1 MAIWGGVS
9 GGLTV
14 DEKTLGKRL
23 QLARKRAGLTQQE
36 LCQKAGLS
44 YSTLAKIERGAI
56 RTPSVFTVAHI
67 AAATGTPLEDLLD
80 VKPQG
85 LGSPS
90 LSNPKKRSKTGVR
103 FVYFDVNGVL
113 VRFFHRAFTN
123 ITHDTGARADLAENL
138 FWRNNDAV
146 CRGNMTLEELNKAFN
161 KELNTENFDWKSY
174 YLKSVEPMPEVKEF
188 VEWCAKYYEVGLLSN
203 TAPGFLDEMRGSG
216 LIPDVAY
223 NAVVDSS
230 KVGAIKPEPKIYEV
244 AQELAAAEPSEILLI
259 DNERPNLTAADRAGW
274 QVLSFDDFQPGESIA
289 HAKEIL
295 AF

>member
-1 MAIWGGVS
+1 M
-9 GGLTV
+9 
-14 DEKTLGKRL
+14 DEKTLGTRL

-80 VKPQG
+80 VKTPG
-85 LGSPS
+85 LGSPA
-90 LSNPKKRSKTGVR
+90 LADTKKRSKTGVR

-113 VRFFHRAFTN
+113 VRFFHRAFSDITN
-123 ITHDTGARADLAENL
+123 DTGARADLAENL

-146 CRGNMTLEELNKAFN
+146 CRGSMSLEDLNEKFNQELH
-161 KELNTENFDWKSY
+161 TENFDWKSY
-174 YLKSVEPMPEVKEF
+174 YMKSVEPMPEIKEF

-203 TAPGFLDEMRGSG
+203 TAPGFLDEMRSAG
-216 LIPDVAY
+216 LIPDVPYA
-223 NAVVDSS
+223 AVVDSS

-244 AQELAAAEPSEILLI
+244 ARELAAVEANEILLI
-259 DNERPNLTAADRAGW
+259 DNERPNLTSADKAGW
-274 QVLSFDDFQPGESIA
+274 QVISFDDFQPGESIA
-289 HAKEIL
+289 HAREIL

>member
-1 MAIWGGVS
+1 M
-9 GGLTV
+9 

-67 AAATGTPLEDLLD
+67 AAATNTPLEDLLD
-80 VKPQG
+80 VKTRG
-85 LGSPS
+85 IGSPA
-90 LSNPKKRSKTGVR
+90 PFDTKKRSKTGVR
-103 FVYFDVNGVL
+103 FIFFDVNGVL
-113 VRFFHRAFTN
+113 VRFFHRAFSE
-123 ITHDTGARADLAENL
+123 ITHATGARADLAENL
-138 FWRNNDAV
+138 FWRNNDSV
-146 CRGNMTLEELNKAFN
+146 CRGNMSLEELNEAFN
-161 KELNTENFDWKSY
+161 KELHTEGFDWKSY
-174 YLKSVEPMPEVKEF
+174 YMKSVEPMPEIKEF
-188 VEWCAKYYEVGLLSN
+188 MEWCAKYYEVGLLSN
-203 TAPGFLDEMRGSG
+203 TAPGFLDEMRSGG

-223 NAVVDSS
+223 DAVVDSS
-230 KVGAIKPEPKIYEV
+230 KIGAIKPEPKIYQAAV
-244 AQELAAAEPSEILLI
+244 ELAAVEPNEILLI
-259 DNERPNLTAADRAGW
+259 DNERPNLTAADKAGW

>member
-1 MAIWGGVS
+1 M
-9 GGLTV
+9 

-80 VKPQG
+80 VAPSS
-85 LGSPS
+85 LASPS
-90 LSNPKKRSKTGVR
+90 PANAKKRSKTGVR

-113 VRFFHRAFTN
+113 VRFFHRAFSD
-123 ITHDTGARADLAENL
+123 ITSDTGARADLAENL

-146 CRGNMTLEELNKAFN
+146 CRGDMSLEELNQAFN
-161 KELNTENFDWKSY
+161 RELSTQNFDWKSY
-174 YLKSVEPMPEVKEF
+174 YMKNVEPMPGVKEF
-188 VEWCAKYYEVGLLSN
+188 VEWCAQYYEVGLLSN
-203 TAPGFLDEMRGSG
+203 TAPGFLDEMRAKE
-216 LIPDVAY
+216 LIPNIQY
-223 NAVVDSS
+223 SSVVDSS
-230 KVGAIKPEPKIYEV
+230 KVGSIKPESKIYEI
-244 AQELAAAEPSEILLI
+244 AKDLANVEPNEILLI
-259 DNERPNLTAADRAGW
+259 DNERPNLTAADKVGW

-289 HAKEIL
+289 TAKQIL

>member
-1 MAIWGGVS
+1 M
-9 GGLTV
+9 

-67 AAATGTPLEDLLD
+67 AAATGTPLEDLLGAAA
-80 VKPQG
+80 P
-85 LGSPS
+85 GSPT
-90 LSNPKKRSKTGVR
+90 LSDTKKRSKTGVR
-103 FVYFDVNGVL
+103 FIYFDVNGVL
-113 VRFFHRAFTN
+113 VRFFHRAFTD

-146 CRGNMTLEELNKAFN
+146 CRGSLSLQELNELFN
-161 KELNTENFDWKSY
+161 KELNTQNFDWKSY
-174 YLKSVEPMPEVKEF
+174 YMKSVEPMPEIKEF
-188 VEWCAKYYEVGLLSN
+188 VEWCTKYYEVGLLSN
-203 TAPGFLDEMRGSG
+203 TAPGFLDEMRSSG
-216 LIPDVAY
+216 LIPDVLY
-223 NAVVDSS
+223 DAVVDSS
-230 KVGAIKPEPKIYEV
+230 KVGSIKPEDKIYKV
-244 AQELAAAEPSEILLI
+244 AQELAAAEPGEILLI
-259 DNERPNLTAADRAGW
+259 DNERPNLTAADRLGW
-274 QVLSFDDFQPGESIA
+274 QVLSFDDFQPGESIS